1 MTSLAQSPARPP
13 LTAELSRLFA
23 ELYQSSGGQRFGLT
37 REAFEG
43 ILAEVAAKYARGEA
57 KPEFYRG
64 LRVEELALA
73 RGCAAGNDHA
83 WGVFLTRYRARLY
96 EIALGITRDDVRGRE
111 LADSIYA
118 DLFGTNTREGQ
129 RVSKLNYYTGRGSLE
144 GWLRSV
150 LAQEYVNRYRAQSRL
165 VSLEEQEEA
174 GAQFI
179 APQRQESS
187 PGDARVIAAVDDA
200 LASLSSE
207 ERFILAAYFLDGR
220 KLAEIGRMLRV
231 HESSVSR
238 NLNKITKNLR
248 KQIVHNLQ
256 RSGMSRRQAE
266 EALEGD
272 VRDLAVDVRA
282 RLGAEREQKA
292 AGP

>member
-1 MTSLAQSPARPP
+1 MTSTAPSSARPAAN
-13 LTAELSRLFA
+13 AELSRWFA
-23 ELYQSSGGQRFGLT
+23 ELYESSGARQFGFGH
-37 REAFEG
+37 EAFEA
-43 ILAEVAAKYARGEA
+43 ILAEIGDKYGRNQD
-57 KPEFYRG
+57 PEFFRG

-73 RGCAAGNDHA
+73 RGCAAGNEYA
-83 WGVFLTRYRARLY
+83 WEVFLTRYRARLY

-111 LADSIYA
+111 LADSLYA
-118 DLFGTNTREGQ
+118 DLFGTTTREGQ

-150 LAQEYVNRYRAQSRL
+150 LAQEYVNRYRKQSRL
-165 VSLEEQEEA
+165 VSLEEQEET
-174 GAQFI
+174 GAQFE
-179 APQRQESS
+179 APKQEENS
-187 PGDARVIAAVDDA
+187 PGDARVVAAVDDA
-200 LASLSSE
+200 LSAIGNE
-207 ERFILAAYFLDGR
+207 ERLILVAYFLDGR
-220 KLAEIGRMLRV
+220 KLADIGRMLGM

-238 NLNKITKNLR
+238 KLAKIAKQLR

-256 RSGMSRRQAE
+256 RRGMSRRQVE

-292 AGP
+292 TGP

>member
-1 MTSLAQSPARPP
+1 MTSTAPSSARPAAN
-13 LTAELSRLFA
+13 AELSRVFA
-23 ELYQSSGGQRFGLT
+23 ELYQSSGALQFGLD
-37 REAFEG
+37 RKAFEA
-43 ILAEVAAKYARGEA
+43 ILAEIGAKYGRGQDA
-57 KPEFYRG
+57 EFFRG

-73 RGCAAGNDHA
+73 RGCAAGNEYA
-83 WGVFLTRYRARLY
+83 WEVFLTRYRARLY

-111 LADSIYA
+111 LADSLYA
-118 DLFGTNTREGQ
+118 DLFGTTTREGQ

-150 LAQEYVNRYRAQSRL
+150 LAQECVNRYRKQSRL

-174 GAQFI
+174 GAQFV
-179 APQRQESS
+179 APQQEENS
-187 PGDARVIAAVDDA
+187 PGDPRVVAAVDDA
-200 LASLSSE
+200 LAALGSE
-207 ERFILAAYFLDGR
+207 ERLILAAYFLDGR
-220 KLAEIGRMLRV
+220 KLAEIGRMIGV

-238 NLNKITKNLR
+238 KLEKITKQLR

-256 RSGMSRRQAE
+256 RRGMSKRQAE

-292 AGP
+292 TGP